1 MLAVAHYHNAI
12 VFLNRTKHPRPLFF
26 SRRRRNPSEPRRA
39 GGGRACPFLAPFIL
53 VSSKNGP
60 FGKIFLALS
69 RDVGTVRVHRDSE
82 ALRRCKSGTGPR
94 PGIMSA
100 SSGSVFIIA
109 ALDHLTC
116 QVSVAKDGA
125 REDCRASTVR
135 SEDMTYTFQS
145 ISAVTTYH

>member
-1 MLAVAHYHNAI
+1 MVRY
-12 VFLNRTKHPRPLFF
+12 KY
-26 SRRRRNPSEPRRA
+26 
-39 GGGRACPFLAPFIL
+39 
-53 VSSKNGP
+53 GP

-116 QVSVAKDGA
+116 QECVADDGA
-125 REDCRASTVR
+125 REDCGASTVR
-135 SEDMTYTFQS
+135 SEEMTYTFQS
-145 ISAVTTYH
+145 ISAPTTCH

>member
-1 MLAVAHYHNAI
+1 MGYRLRLGAGAEGYSPSPAAH
-12 VFLNRTKHPRPLFF
+12 TG
-26 SRRRRNPSEPRRA
+26 RRDVSGEA
-39 GGGRACPFLAPFIL
+39 ASIL
-53 VSSKNGP
+53 VRYKYGRSR
-60 FGKIFLALS
+60 KIFLALS

-82 ALRRCKSGTGPR
+82 ALCRCKSGTGPR

-116 QVSVAKDGA
+116 QVSVANDGA

-135 SEDMTYTFQS
+135 SEEMTYTFQS